1 MDNENINN
9 KAVKRLH
16 ELYGE
21 NPDLRIVNRFLTEK
35 KMLWH
40 FGVAEY
46 FDELSRMIS
55 ESMEKYNE
63 KLIAKN
69 TVSCCFTAYLLG
81 ASEIN
86 PLPMH
91 YYCPKCKRI
100 E

>member
-1 MDNENINN
+1 MYNENINN
-9 KAVKRLH
+9 KAVKRLY

-46 FDELSRMIS
+46 FDELSRIIS

-63 KLIAKN
+63 KLIRSLKKKILG
-69 TVSCCFTAYLLG
+69 VSEEEKEILTAVIEKL
-81 ASEIN
+81 N
-86 PLPMH
+86 
-91 YYCPKCKRI
+91 RI
-100 E
+100 